1 MLNFGSADRE
11 KGVVL
16 FMKKVVRRYKSSKFK
31 RFMNGMIFAIISV
44 IALLLCMSDI
54 SRYAVDQTGV
64 ILPFF
69 IAIISM
75 LLGLFTTLRD
85 QGIRKEKV
93 Q

>member
-1 MLNFGSADRE
+1 
-11 KGVVL
+11 
-16 FMKKVVRRYKSSKFK
+16 
-31 RFMNGMIFAIISV
+31 MIFASISV
-44 IALLLCMSDI
+44 IALLLCMSEITQYTDNE
-54 SRYAVDQTGV
+54 SGV